1 MNKKF
6 STLMA
11 GFLLAGGLSSFAN
24 AETLKASIGKKV
36 KTVESGSTYF
46 FIENSS
52 SAPTYAY
59 GVKKEQNGNYT
70 ELVKAASQE
79 LTKEEMENYLWEVY
93 EVPYSTNAGATTQF
107 GYALKNKATGKF
119 LTFADEDGD
128 QDAEIV
134 WADEY
139 KATDANT
146 FIAITYVSG
155 QDFAKYDGTKPTT
168 NFWIGDYTTYGI
180 NCYLDLTGGGL
191 DGVASSSASDFSFYE
206 VADTEVPSTD
216 LNALYNSAGFNLKLD
231 DGDVANVF
239 DNGKTIKAV
248 GIKAGTV
255 LTKDGAVYT
264 STNPE
269 YGFPAG
275 TYFLSET
282 PAGKVPTNEKELYS
296 YLLNS
301 TFVALSPSVNAD
313 ESGKVK
319 ASGEGFTLVDNVAGK
334 DLNLYLGQDKNFVSS
349 GDQVSVKNAAF
360 TVMNN
365 ATNKDVYALSVAGFR
380 FKGGADATHT
390 EKTVGLAIKSAGTY
404 GGSKFL
410 VSDPNTGNNNR
421 IFKFVEST
429 IKKGI
434 DLLNA
439 NGASVYNIKFVGGKV
454 DGYYL
459 TNAYDGNAYKN
470 FAKGTVLSDPTTPAF
485 QYVITKVDGNDV
497 TFTNR
502 ETDKTFTAKLFDKGG
517 NKYTLALTKAEQ
529 STKYDILDV
538 QNNGDVKNI
547 NTEDLHLS
555 EVELVPVTSV
565 DKFAGFMDEANEA
578 RVSLTFARDEDPTSN
593 KLYPLVKEDPV
604 GTFSWNNMTDE
615 VSEGAVWQ
623 LVKSEKP
630 NYKTLTYAY
639 INANNA
645 VDYKN
650 LGDTVAYYT
659 YKFQYVKDGVL
670 KNLYIN
676 NSNLSNSALP
686 NAGTDYIVKEN
697 VNGSV
702 SIVTKYADDYTNTK
716 YPVQAFYYPYQ
727 LVVTSYNSVTTPK
740 PETNRTLTTWAISQE
755 SNATDIKAY
764 IVLDAPE
771 VTLPTTASYITMKD
785 EVGNLS
791 LGIDNE
797 RDVVYAKDDV
807 TIRVFATDKD
817 KEIPSF
823 FVTTGWNKEDGS
835 RMFLMN
841 PSDSVDYKVGAGK
854 YDKNYQW
861 NADMTKA
868 IFKSA
873 KLNASLDTLTTSIT
887 GKTTKV
893 AMKADNAGV
902 QGGLDY
908 FKYQIF
914 LADAEEADDLYIVRT
929 LADAEGGRYL
939 CQLNGKFGWS
949 KDRDNA
955 IKFRIADVDAP
966 TANES
971 INAANNVIVAGV
983 NGAVVVKG
991 AEGKNVIVSTILG
1004 KVVANEVVS
1013 SDNATI
1019 AAPQGVVVVSVD
1031 GESFKVVVK

>member
-1 MNKKF
+1 
-6 STLMA
+6 MA
-11 GFLLAGGLSSFAN
+11 GLLLAGGLSSFAN
-24 AETLKASIGKKV
+24 AETLKASIGDEV
-36 KTVESGSTYF
+36 KTVKSGSTYF
-46 FIENSS
+46 FVENSS
-52 SAPTYAY
+52 GNPAYAY
-59 GVKKEQNGNYT
+59 GVKQELNGDYT

-79 LTKEEMENYLWEVY
+79 LTKEEMDNYLWEVY
-93 EVPYSTNAGATTQF
+93 EVAYSSTAGTTTQF

-119 LTFADEDGD
+119 LTFADENGD

-168 NFWIGDYTTYGI
+168 NFWIGDYATYGTD
-180 NCYLDLTGGGL
+180 CYLDLTGGGL
-191 DGVASSSASDFSFYE
+191 VGVASSSASDFSFYE

-216 LNALYNSAGFNLKLD
+216 LNALYNSAGFNLKISK
-231 DGDVANVF
+231 DGITNAF

-248 GIKAGTV
+248 GVESGKV
-255 LTKDGAVYT
+255 LTKEGYKYASNT
-264 STNPE
+264 FE
-269 YGFPAG
+269 GFPAG

-282 PAGKVPTNEKELYS
+282 PAGKVPDAGSAELYS

-301 TFVALSPSVNAD
+301 TFVVLS
-313 ESGKVK
+313 
-319 ASGEGFTLVDNVAGK
+319 ASDNVATSATVQAKGEGFTLKEVAGK
-334 DLNLYLGQDKNFVSS
+334 DLNLYLGTDANFVSS
-349 GDQVSVKNAAF
+349 GTTVSVNNAAF

-365 ATNKDVYALSVAGFR
+365 ATDKDSYALSVANFR
-380 FKGGADATHT
+380 YKNSTAATHVP
-390 EKTVGLAIKSAGTY
+390 KTVGLAVKSDASY
-404 GGSKFL
+404 GSSEYL
-410 VSDPNTGNNNR
+410 VSDPAAGTNNF
-421 IFKFVEST
+421 IFQFVEST
-429 IKKGI
+429 IKKGS

-439 NGASVYNIKFVGGKV
+439 NGASVYNIKFVGGDV
-454 DGYYL
+454 DGFYL
-459 TNAYDGNAYKN
+459 TNAWHNNSKKN
-470 FAKGTVLSDPTTPAF
+470 FAKGTILSDPTTPAF

-502 ETDKTFTAKLFDKGG
+502 ETGEDFTAKLFDKGN
-517 NKYTLALTKAEQ
+517 NKYTLALVSADQ
-529 STKYDILDV
+529 DIAYTILNV
-538 QNNGDVKNI
+538 QNNGDIKAETS
-547 NTEDLHLS
+547 TEDLNLS
-555 EVELVPVTSV
+555 EIELVPVTSV
-565 DKFAGFMDEANEA
+565 DKFAGFMDEADET
-578 RVSLTFARDEDPTSN
+578 RISLTFARDEDPTSN
-593 KLYPLVKEDPV
+593 KLYPFVNDQNS
-604 GTFSWNNMTDE
+604 FYYMTDD
-615 VSEGAVWQ
+615 VTKGAVWQ
-623 LVKSEKP
+623 LEKSEKP
-630 NYKTLTYAY
+630 KYETRTYAY
-639 INANNA
+639 IDADEKVA
-645 VDYKN
+645 YK
-650 LGDTVAYYT
+650 LEGDTVAYYT

-670 KNLYIN
+670 KKLYMN
-676 NSNLSNSALP
+676 NSNLGNSYLP
-686 NAGTDYIVKEN
+686 NTGTDYIVKEN
-697 VNGSV
+697 VDGSV
-702 SIVTKYADDYTNTK
+702 AILDE
-716 YPVQAFYYPYQ
+716 
-727 LVVTSYNSVTTPK
+727 YNNNEYVSVNSHTAK
-740 PETNRTLTTWAISQE
+740 AEANFLQKSAINQET
-755 SNATDIKAY
+755 NATDIKAY

-983 NGAVVVKG
+983 DGAVVVKG

-1019 AAPQGVVVVSVD
+1019 AAPAGIVVVSVD

>member
-1 MNKKF
+1 
-6 STLMA
+6 MA
-11 GFLLAGGLSSFAN
+11 GLLLAGGLTNFAY
-24 AETLKASIGKKV
+24 ADKLEASIGNEV
-36 KTVESGSTYF
+36 KTVESGKTYF
-46 FIENSS
+46 FIENIQSGGQYV
-52 SAPTYAY
+52 PGYAY
-59 GVKKEQNGNYT
+59 GVQQEKSGDYT
-70 ELVKAASQE
+70 QLCKAYNAE
-79 LTKEEMENYLWEVY
+79 FTKEEMDNYLWEVTVIPY
-93 EVPYSTNAGATTQF
+93 ESVAGKITKF
-107 GYALKNKATGKF
+107 GYALKNKATQKY
-119 LTFADEDGD
+119 LTFANEDND
-128 QDAEIV
+128 NQVEIV
-134 WADEY
+134 WGDAAAAD
-139 KATDANT
+139 KPNT
-146 FIAITYVSG
+146 FIAVSYSSTPYSE
-155 QDFAKYDGTKPTT
+155 YDGDQL
-168 NFWIGDYTTYGI
+168 NSFWFNNNLVAAGY
-180 NCYLDLTGGGL
+180 YLDLTGMGL
-191 DGVASSSASDFSFYE
+191 TNISSPANDFSFYE
-206 VADTEVPSTD
+206 VADAEVPSTD
-216 LNALYNSAGFNLKLD
+216 LNALYNSAGFNLKLGND
-231 DGDVANVF
+231 KVANAF

-248 GIKAGTV
+248 GVDPKKEDLV
-255 LTKDGAVYT
+255 LTKDGYKYASNT
-264 STNPE
+264 FE
-269 YGFPAG
+269 GFPAG

-282 PAGKVPTNEKELYS
+282 PAGKVPTDDKELYQ

-301 TFVALSPSVNAD
+301 TFVAVSPSDNA
-313 ESGKVK
+313 STSATKQAK
-319 ASGEGFTLVDNVAGK
+319 GEGFTLKEVAGK
-334 DLNLYLGQDKNFVSS
+334 DLDLHLAVNELTS
-349 GDQVSVKNAAF
+349 GTTVSVMNAAF
-360 TVMNN
+360 TVMNK
-365 ATNKDVYALSVAGFR
+365 ATDKDSYALSLARFR
-380 FKGGADATHT
+380 YNASSSAAQHT
-390 EKTVGLAIKSAGTY
+390 LGKVGLNILSDTSY
-404 GGSKFL
+404 GSTEQL
-410 VSDPNTGNNNR
+410 VSDPAAGTTKY
-421 IFKFVEST
+421 IFQFVEST

-459 TNAYDGNAYKN
+459 TNAYDGNTYKN

-517 NKYTLALTKAEQ
+517 NKYTLALTTTDQ
-529 STKYDILDV
+529 STTYNILDV

-547 NTEDLHLS
+547 NAEKLHLS

-593 KLYPLVKEDPV
+593 KLYPFV
-604 GTFSWNNMTDE
+604 NNDDAFYYMTDE

-623 LVKSEKP
+623 LVKSENP

-659 YKFQYVKDGVL
+659 YQFQYVKDGVL
-670 KNLYIN
+670 KDLYIN
-676 NSNLSNSALP
+676 NSKLGNSALP
-686 NAGTDYIVKEN
+686 TEGTEYIVKEN

-716 YPVQAFYYPYQ
+716 YPVQAFYNPNQ

-755 SNATDIKAY
+755 SNTTDIKAY

-807 TIRVFATDKD
+807 TIHVFATDKD

-983 NGAVVVKG
+983 DGAVVVKG

-1019 AAPQGVVVVSVD
+1019 AAPAGIVVVSVD

>member
-11 GFLLAGGLSSFAN
+11 GLLLAGGLTNFAY
-24 AETLKASIGKKV
+24 AEKLEASIGNEV
-36 KTVESGSTYF
+36 KTVESGKTYF
-46 FIENSS
+46 FIENIQSGGQYV
-52 SAPTYAY
+52 PGYAY
-59 GVKKEQNGNYT
+59 GVQQEKSGDYT
-70 ELVKAASQE
+70 QLCKAYNAE
-79 LTKEEMENYLWEVY
+79 FTKEEMDNYLWEVTVIPY
-93 EVPYSTNAGATTQF
+93 ESVAGKITKF
-107 GYALKNKATGKF
+107 GYALKNKATQKY
-119 LTFADEDGD
+119 LTFANEDND
-128 QDAEIV
+128 NQVEIV
-134 WADEY
+134 WGDAAAAD
-139 KATDANT
+139 KPNT
-146 FIAITYVSG
+146 FIAVSYSSTPYSE
-155 QDFAKYDGTKPTT
+155 YDGDQL
-168 NFWIGDYTTYGI
+168 NSFWFNNNLVAAGY
-180 NCYLDLTGGGL
+180 YLDLTGMGL
-191 DGVASSSASDFSFYE
+191 TNISSPANDFSFYE
-206 VADTEVPSTD
+206 VADAEVPSTD
-216 LNALYNSAGFNLKLD
+216 LNALYNSAGFNLKLGND
-231 DGDVANVF
+231 KVANAF

-248 GIKAGTV
+248 GVDPKKEDLV
-255 LTKDGAVYT
+255 LTKDGYKYASNT
-264 STNPE
+264 FE
-269 YGFPAG
+269 GFPAG

-282 PAGKVPTNEKELYS
+282 PAGKVPTDDKELYQ

-301 TFVALSPSVNAD
+301 TFVAVSPSDNA
-313 ESGKVK
+313 STSATKQAK
-319 ASGEGFTLVDNVAGK
+319 GEGFTLKEVAGK
-334 DLNLYLGQDKNFVSS
+334 DLDLHLAVNELTS
-349 GDQVSVKNAAF
+349 GTTVSVMNAAF
-360 TVMNN
+360 TVMNK
-365 ATNKDVYALSVAGFR
+365 ATDKDSYALSLARFR
-380 FKGGADATHT
+380 YNASSSAAQHT
-390 EKTVGLAIKSAGTY
+390 LGKVGLNILSDTSY
-404 GGSKFL
+404 GSTEQL
-410 VSDPNTGNNNR
+410 VSDPAAGTTKY
-421 IFKFVEST
+421 IFQFVEST
-429 IKKGI
+429 IKKGS

-439 NGASVYNIKFVGGKV
+439 NGASVYNIKFVGGDV
-454 DGYYL
+454 DGFYL
-459 TNAYDGNAYKN
+459 TNAWHNNSKKN
-470 FAKGTVLSDPTTPAF
+470 FAKGTILSDPTTPAF

-502 ETDKTFTAKLFDKGG
+502 ETGEDFTAKLFDKGN
-517 NKYTLALTKAEQ
+517 NKYTLALVSADQNIAYT
-529 STKYDILDV
+529 ILNV
-538 QNNGDVKNI
+538 QNNGDIKAETS
-547 NTEDLHLS
+547 TEDLNLS
-555 EVELVPVTSV
+555 EIELVPVTSV
-565 DKFAGFMDEANEA
+565 DKFAGFMDEANET
-578 RVSLTFARDEDPTSN
+578 RISLTFARDEDPTSN
-593 KLYPLVKEDPV
+593 KLYPFVNDQNS
-604 GTFSWNNMTDE
+604 FYYMTDD
-615 VSEGAVWQ
+615 VTKGAVWQ
-623 LVKSEKP
+623 LEKSEKP
-630 NYKTLTYAY
+630 KYETRTYAY
-639 INANNA
+639 IDADEKVA
-645 VDYKN
+645 YK
-650 LGDTVAYYT
+650 LEGDTVAYYT

-670 KNLYIN
+670 KKLYMN
-676 NSNLSNSALP
+676 NSNLGNSYLP
-686 NAGTDYIVKEN
+686 NTGTDYIVKEN
-697 VNGSV
+697 VDGSV
-702 SIVTKYADDYTNTK
+702 AILDE
-716 YPVQAFYYPYQ
+716 
-727 LVVTSYNSVTTPK
+727 YNNNEYVSVNSHTAK
-740 PETNRTLTTWAISQE
+740 AEANFLQKSAINQET
-755 SNATDIKAY
+755 NATDIKAY

-983 NGAVVVKG
+983 DGAVVVKG

-1019 AAPQGVVVVSVD
+1019 AAPAGIVVVSVD

>member
-11 GFLLAGGLSSFAN
+11 GLLLAGGLSSFAN
-24 AETLKASIGKKV
+24 AETLKASIGDEV
-36 KTVESGSTYF
+36 KTVKSGSTYF
-46 FIENSS
+46 FVENSS
-52 SAPTYAY
+52 GNPAYAY
-59 GVKKEQNGNYT
+59 GVKQELNGDYT

-79 LTKEEMENYLWEVY
+79 LTKEEMDNYLWEVY
-93 EVPYSTNAGATTQF
+93 EVAYSSTAGTTTQF

-119 LTFADEDGD
+119 LTFADENGD

-168 NFWIGDYTTYGI
+168 NFWIGDYATYGTD
-180 NCYLDLTGGGL
+180 CYLDLTGGGL
-191 DGVASSSASDFSFYE
+191 VGVASSSASDFSFYE

-216 LNALYNSAGFNLKLD
+216 LNALYNSAGFNLKISK
-231 DGDVANVF
+231 DGITNAF

-248 GIKAGTV
+248 GVESGKV
-255 LTKDGAVYT
+255 LTKEGYKYASNT
-264 STNPE
+264 FE
-269 YGFPAG
+269 GFPAG

-282 PAGKVPTNEKELYS
+282 PAGKVPTDDKELYQ

-301 TFVALSPSVNAD
+301 TFVAVSPSDNA
-313 ESGKVK
+313 STSATKQAK
-319 ASGEGFTLVDNVAGK
+319 GEGFTLKEVAGK
-334 DLNLYLGQDKNFVSS
+334 DLDLHLAVNELTS
-349 GDQVSVKNAAF
+349 GTTVSVMNAAF
-360 TVMNN
+360 TVMNK
-365 ATNKDVYALSVAGFR
+365 ATDKDSYALSLARFR
-380 FKGGADATHT
+380 YNASSSAAQHT
-390 EKTVGLAIKSAGTY
+390 LGKVGLNILSDTSY
-404 GGSKFL
+404 GSTEQL
-410 VSDPNTGNNNR
+410 VSDPAAGTTKY
-421 IFKFVEST
+421 IFQFVEST
-429 IKKGI
+429 IKKGS

-439 NGASVYNIKFVGGKV
+439 NGASVYNIKFVGGDV
-454 DGYYL
+454 DGFYL
-459 TNAYDGNAYKN
+459 TNAWHNNSKKN
-470 FAKGTVLSDPTTPAF
+470 FAKGTILSDPTTPAF

-502 ETDKTFTAKLFDKGG
+502 ETGEDFTAKLFDKGN
-517 NKYTLALTKAEQ
+517 NKYTLALVSADQNIAYT
-529 STKYDILDV
+529 ILNV
-538 QNNGDVKNI
+538 QNNGDIKAETS
-547 NTEDLHLS
+547 TEDLNLS
-555 EVELVPVTSV
+555 EIELVPVTSV
-565 DKFAGFMDEANEA
+565 DKFAGFMDEADET
-578 RVSLTFARDEDPTSN
+578 RISLTFARDEDPTSN
-593 KLYPLVKEDPV
+593 KLYPFVNDQNS
-604 GTFSWNNMTDE
+604 FYYMTDD
-615 VSEGAVWQ
+615 VTKGAVWQ
-623 LVKSEKP
+623 LEKSEKP
-630 NYKTLTYAY
+630 KYETRTYAY
-639 INANNA
+639 IDADEKVA
-645 VDYKN
+645 YK
-650 LGDTVAYYT
+650 LEGDTVAYYT

-670 KNLYIN
+670 KKLYMN
-676 NSNLSNSALP
+676 NSNLGNSYLP
-686 NAGTDYIVKEN
+686 NTGTDYIVKEN
-697 VNGSV
+697 VDGSV
-702 SIVTKYADDYTNTK
+702 AILDE
-716 YPVQAFYYPYQ
+716 
-727 LVVTSYNSVTTPK
+727 YNNNEYVSVNSHTAK
-740 PETNRTLTTWAISQE
+740 AEANFLQKSAINQET
-755 SNATDIKAY
+755 NATDIKAY

-983 NGAVVVKG
+983 DGAVVVKG

-1019 AAPQGVVVVSVD
+1019 AAPAGIVVVSVD

>member
-1 MNKKF
+1 
-6 STLMA
+6 MA
-11 GFLLAGGLSSFAN
+11 GLLLAGGLTNFAY
-24 AETLKASIGKKV
+24 ADKLEASIGNEV
-36 KTVESGSTYF
+36 KTVESGKTYF
-46 FIENSS
+46 FIENIQSGGQYV
-52 SAPTYAY
+52 PGYAY
-59 GVKKEQNGNYT
+59 GVQQEKSGDYT
-70 ELVKAASQE
+70 QLCKAYNAE
-79 LTKEEMENYLWEVY
+79 FTKEEMDNYLWEVTVIPY
-93 EVPYSTNAGATTQF
+93 ESVAGKITKF
-107 GYALKNKATGKF
+107 GYALKNKATQKY
-119 LTFADEDGD
+119 LTFANEDND
-128 QDAEIV
+128 NQVEIV
-134 WADEY
+134 WGDAAAAD
-139 KATDANT
+139 KPNT
-146 FIAITYVSG
+146 FIAVSYSSTPYSE
-155 QDFAKYDGTKPTT
+155 YDGDQL
-168 NFWIGDYTTYGI
+168 NSFWFNNNLVAAGY
-180 NCYLDLTGGGL
+180 YLDLTGMGL
-191 DGVASSSASDFSFYE
+191 TNISSPANDFSFYE
-206 VADTEVPSTD
+206 V
-216 LNALYNSAGFNLKLD
+216 NSAGFNLKLGND
-231 DGDVANVF
+231 KVANAF

-248 GIKAGTV
+248 GVDPKKEDLV
-255 LTKDGAVYT
+255 LTKDGYKYASNT
-264 STNPE
+264 FE
-269 YGFPAG
+269 GFPAG

-282 PAGKVPTNEKELYS
+282 PAGKVPTDDKELYQ

-301 TFVALSPSVNAD
+301 TFVAVSPSDNA
-313 ESGKVK
+313 STSATKQAK
-319 ASGEGFTLVDNVAGK
+319 GEGFTLKEVAGK
-334 DLNLYLGQDKNFVSS
+334 DLDLHLAVNELTS
-349 GDQVSVKNAAF
+349 GTTVSVMNAAF
-360 TVMNN
+360 TVMNK
-365 ATNKDVYALSVAGFR
+365 ATDKDSYALSLARFR
-380 FKGGADATHT
+380 YNASSSAAQHT
-390 EKTVGLAIKSAGTY
+390 LGKVGLNILSDTSY
-404 GGSKFL
+404 GSTEQL
-410 VSDPNTGNNNR
+410 VSDPAAGTTKY
-421 IFKFVEST
+421 IFQFVEST

-459 TNAYDGNAYKN
+459 TNAYDGNTYKN

-517 NKYTLALTKAEQ
+517 NKYTLALTTTDQ
-529 STKYDILDV
+529 STTYNILDV

-547 NTEDLHLS
+547 NAEKLHLS

-593 KLYPLVKEDPV
+593 KLYPFV
-604 GTFSWNNMTDE
+604 NNDDAFYYMTDE

-623 LVKSEKP
+623 LVKSENP

-659 YKFQYVKDGVL
+659 YQFQYVKDGVL
-670 KNLYIN
+670 KDLYIN
-676 NSNLSNSALP
+676 NSKLGNSALP
-686 NAGTDYIVKEN
+686 TEGTEYIVKEN

-716 YPVQAFYYPYQ
+716 YPVQAFYNPNQ

-755 SNATDIKAY
+755 SNTTDIKAY

-807 TIRVFATDKD
+807 TIHVFATDKD

-983 NGAVVVKG
+983 DGAVVVKG

-1019 AAPQGVVVVSVD
+1019 AAPAGIVVVSVD